1 MKISKKLLLSLSAA
15 VITVIAMAG
24 TVTAASQ
31 KTGVVTGT
39 VVNFRKEPNLSS
51 KVLLKLEKGT
61 KVTVIDSKGDW
72 YNVVYNDA
80 YGWMHQ
86 DWVQVR
92 DKSIAVGI
100 VTGTVVNVRSKPDI
114 NSEVITKFNKGTKV
128 EIYEKSGKWYRVA
141 IGEERHGWM
150 HSDWVAIKE
159 ESVSR
164 GSAQPE
170 RPDDDSKAAGT
181 SDAGDK
187 QDGAVSGDKGGTAD
201 LQDGTDPQE
210 AGDASPEEAG
220 SADGSGKADAADGA
234 AGNDAADEAADNEAG
249 KDAGDEAADNEA
261 GQDATEDIA
270 DRQAIIDYAKTL
282 IGIKYVYGGETT
294 KGFDCSGFVKYV
306 FNHFGISLERTS
318 RDQARGG
325 KPVKKSELKPGDLVF
340 FDTVDDGALNDISHV
355 GIYIGDGKFIHASTY
370 LKKAITIESLSSS

>member
-1 MKISKKLLLSLSAA
+1 M
-15 VITVIAMAG
+15 
-24 TVTAASQ
+24 
-31 KTGVVTGT
+31 TGT

-187 QDGAVSGDKGGTAD
+187 QDGAVSGDKGGTAICRMELIRRRPVMLRQKKRD
-201 LQDGTDPQE
+201 LRMALVKRMLLTVQPVMTQQM
-210 AGDASPEEAG
+210 
-220 SADGSGKADAADGA
+220 K
-234 AGNDAADEAADNEAG
+234 
-249 KDAGDEAADNEA
+249 
-261 GQDATEDIA
+261 
-270 DRQAIIDYAKTL
+270 RQTM
-282 IGIKYVYGGETT
+282 
-294 KGFDCSGFVKYV
+294 
-306 FNHFGISLERTS
+306 
-318 RDQARGG
+318 
-325 KPVKKSELKPGDLVF
+325 KPVKTQEMKQQTMKQ
-340 FDTVDDGALNDISHV
+340 ARMRRKISQT
-355 GIYIGDGKFIHASTY
+355 GRRS
-370 LKKAITIESLSSS
+370 